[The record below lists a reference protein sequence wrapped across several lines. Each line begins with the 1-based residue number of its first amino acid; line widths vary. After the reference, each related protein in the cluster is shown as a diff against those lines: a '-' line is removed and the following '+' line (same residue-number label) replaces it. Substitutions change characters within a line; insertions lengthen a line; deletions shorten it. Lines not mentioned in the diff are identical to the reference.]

1 MLWLYITLG
10 VIALFVGLLWFAL
23 SPAKRKHP
31 DRLILSG
38 AYIAHRGLHDLIP
51 GTPENSAAAFT
62 EAVKRGL
69 PIETDIHLSADGRVF
84 VFHDNDLKRMCGE
97 DKNAEELTLEELK
110 EYRLAKTDERIMS
123 LEELLALVGG
133 KVPLLIEFKSESV
146 KGCDK
151 LCDAANAILKDYEG
165 KYFVQSFNPFIL
177 KWYKKNR
184 KDVCRGQLSCKM
196 KGSASYFLLGRLLL
210 NFVSRP
216 DFVSYKA
223 EDEKSVFRRLTAV
236 LGAHPVGWTIRS
248 EEELKEARKHF
259 KTYIFEGFMPENV

>member
-10 VIALFVGLLWFAL
+10 AAALLVGLLWFAVA
-23 SPAKRKHP
+23 PAKRRHP

-84 VFHDNDLKRMCGE
+84 VFHDNDLKRMCGA
-97 DKNAEELTLEELK
+97 DKNAEELTLAELK
-110 EYRLAKTDERIMS
+110 ESRLAKTDERIMS

-133 KVPLLIEFKSESV
+133 KVPLLIEFKSESA
-146 KGCDK
+146 KGCDR
-151 LCDAANAILKDYEG
+151 LCEAANAILRDYEG

-177 KWYKKNR
+177 KWYK
-184 KDVCRGQLSCKM
+184 
-196 KGSASYFLLGRLLL
+196 
-210 NFVSRP
+210 
-216 DFVSYKA
+216 
-223 EDEKSVFRRLTAV
+223 
-236 LGAHPVGWTIRS
+236 
-248 EEELKEARKHF
+248 
-259 KTYIFEGFMPENV
+259 